1 VVAHQALNLTA
12 VGALQRR
19 EAANVKRLEKVRG
32 VGWHTERVDVVLLAE
47 LLKFKRVVTLVTI
60 KDK

>member
-1 VVAHQALNLTA
+1 MVAYQALYLTA

-19 EAANVKRLEKVRG
+19 EAANVKRLEQVRG
-32 VGWHTERVDVVLLAE
+32 VRWHTERVDVVLLTE
-47 LLKFKRVVTLVTI
+47 LLELKRVVALVAV